1 MSARSI
7 LSAILAAVLTSVL
20 VIGAAGAQQI
30 NERKGA
36 DPGSKA
42 KINRAMPQSRVQ
54 QGDNVQA
61 FEGQASRE
69 CNVNVGNV
77 KLEKGQKA
85 PREVIT
91 VIRGDVVNT
100 CR

>member
-1 MSARSI
+1 MRRPI
-7 LSAILAAVLTSVL
+7 GWVLAVALL
-20 VIGAAGAQQI
+20 MAGGAATGQQI
-30 NERKGA
+30 NDRKGA
-36 DPGSKA
+36 DPGAKA
-42 KINRAMPQSRVQ
+42 KIGRAMPQSRVQ
-54 QGDNVQA
+54 QGDTVQSYG
-61 FEGQASRE
+61 GQSSRS

-77 KLEKGQKA
+77 KTEKGEKA

>member
-1 MSARSI
+1 MSIRTIAW
-7 LSAILAAVLTSVL
+7 AVLACL
-20 VIGAAGAQQI
+20 IAAGAANAQQI
-30 NERKGA
+30 NERKDA

-54 QGDNVQA
+54 QGGNVQS
-61 FEGQASRE
+61 FGGQASRS

-77 KLEKGQKA
+77 ALEKGQKA

>member
-1 MSARSI
+1 MSSRTI
-7 LSAILAAVLTSVL
+7 LSAVLAAVLVMGTAS
-20 VIGAAGAQQI
+20 AQQI
-30 NERKGA
+30 NERKDA

-54 QGDNVQA
+54 SNGNVQA
-61 FEGQASRE
+61 FEGQASRS

-77 KLEKGQKA
+77 ELEKGQKA

>member
-1 MSARSI
+1 MSSRTFLTAV
-7 LSAILAAVLTSVL
+7 LAAVLVMGS
-20 VIGAAGAQQI
+20 AGAQQI
-30 NERKGA
+30 NERKDA

-54 QGDNVQA
+54 SNGNVQS
-61 FEGQASRE
+61 FGGQASRS

-77 KLEKGQKA
+77 ELEKGQKA